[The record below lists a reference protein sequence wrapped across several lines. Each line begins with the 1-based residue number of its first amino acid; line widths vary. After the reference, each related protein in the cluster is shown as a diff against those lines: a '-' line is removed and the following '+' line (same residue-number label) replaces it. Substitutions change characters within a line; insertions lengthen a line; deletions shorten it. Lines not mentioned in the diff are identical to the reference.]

1 MADEI
6 GLMIKRN
13 RAKERCIC
21 YNRNI
26 QSEELEITSLIKP
39 VPQREIEE
47 KKQGSGER
55 TAQIL
60 KKKAKG
66 MNMDHNTLLGVLIP
80 FVGTTAGAACV
91 FFLKMY
97 CRN

>member
-1 MADEI
+1 M
-6 GLMIKRN
+6 
-13 RAKERCIC
+13 
-21 YNRNI
+21 
-26 QSEELEITSLIKP
+26 TSLIKP

-80 FVGTTAGAACV
+80 FVGTTAGSSLRL
-91 FFLKMY
+91 FFEK
-97 CRN
+97 

>member
-1 MADEI
+1 M
-6 GLMIKRN
+6 
-13 RAKERCIC
+13 
-21 YNRNI
+21 
-26 QSEELEITSLIKP
+26 TSLIKP

-91 FFLKMY
+91 FFLKNELKPIIQKTLLGFASGVMVAASVWSLLSFST
-97 CRN
+97 

>member
-1 MADEI
+1 M
-6 GLMIKRN
+6 
-13 RAKERCIC
+13 
-21 YNRNI
+21 
-26 QSEELEITSLIKP
+26 TSLIKP

-60 KKKAKG
+60 KKKEKG
-66 MNMDHNTLLGVLIP
+66 MNMDQNTLLGVLIP

-91 FFLKMY
+91 FFLKNEYIM
-97 CRN
+97 RNFRRVFGDEGRLNQMRFFRQMTEKER